1 MALLSDRYIY
11 DGITTTGLSDI
22 QKKYIEIYRKKCET
36 GEYKMRDRECECG
49 KSDFEIIAQKDRY
62 GLPVTT
68 VICRNCGLIMTSPC
82 LDDTSNNE
90 FYDSEYHYIY
100 RAEDKPSDK
109 NFLERKQDAEA
120 NIIPFIKK
128 HSGLCA
134 GSVLEIGCADGGNVA
149 AFDECGYTAS
159 GIDLSHVYV
168 EYGKNKGLN
177 LYCSDSESFAKKGLK
192 YDLIIVN
199 HVLEHFTDLRKELDT
214 ISTLMAPGGYLFVGV
229 PGVKALSY
237 KAYNGD
243 FLSMLQNAH
252 IFNFTRDTLCSVMDK
267 YGFSCV
273 FCNELIQGLFKK
285 GASASGFTGSYENT
299 IRYLHKTEEAAGD
312 SQSLLIAR
320 IEDKLS
326 SYGPGEIILYG
337 TIMELDALTQSV
349 SDLSSIKGFYYSEKK
364 KPEDIIKYILS
375 QDSSQFPKCIM
386 LVDHQNDDI
395 IKEQFE
401 QTAIETGIELFSV
414 YSEFK

>member
-1 MALLSDRYIY
+1 MALLSDRYKD
-11 DGITTTGLSDI
+11 DGIATPGLSDI
-22 QKKYIEIYRKKCET
+22 QKKYIEIYRNKCET

-49 KSDFEIIAQKDRY
+49 QSDLEIIAQKDRY

-82 LDDTSNNE
+82 LDDASNNA
-90 FYDSEYHYIY
+90 FYDNEYHYIY

-109 NFLERKQDAEA
+109 NFLERKQDAAA
-120 NIIPFIKK
+120 NIIPFIRK

-149 AFDECGYTAS
+149 AFAECGYTAS

-168 EYGKNKGLN
+168 EYGKSKGLD
-177 LYCSDSESFAKKGLK
+177 LYCSDSASFAEKGLK
-192 YDLIIVN
+192 YDLIVVN
-199 HVLEHFTDLRKELDT
+199 HVLEHFTDLKKELDT

-229 PGVKALSY
+229 PGVKALSF
-237 KAYNGD
+237 KAYNGN

-252 IFNFTRDTLCSVMDK
+252 IFNFTKDSLCSVMDK

-285 GASASGFTGSYENT
+285 GDSASHIAGSYENT

-312 SQSLLIAR
+312 SQSLVVAR

-326 SYGPGEIILYG
+326 SYGPGEVILYG
-337 TIMELDALTQSV
+337 TTIELDALTQLV
-349 SDLSSIKGFYYSEKK
+349 SDLSSIKGFFYSENKD
-364 KPEDIIKYILS
+364 PDDVIRYIMSL
-375 QDSSQFPKCIM
+375 DSSQFPKCLM
-386 LVDHQNDDI
+386 LVDHQNDEK

-401 QTAIETGIELFSV
+401 KPAIEIGVELFSV